1 MGVWGEGGRE
11 VTASIARAARAASVA
26 RAAAETLPLLP
37 AGAPSQPVTSD
48 IRDGRP
54 DIG

>member
-1 MGVWGEGGRE
+1 MGVTGGGECVGGEGRE

-37 AGAPSQPVTSD
+37 AGPPASL
-48 IRDGRP
+48 
-54 DIG
+54 